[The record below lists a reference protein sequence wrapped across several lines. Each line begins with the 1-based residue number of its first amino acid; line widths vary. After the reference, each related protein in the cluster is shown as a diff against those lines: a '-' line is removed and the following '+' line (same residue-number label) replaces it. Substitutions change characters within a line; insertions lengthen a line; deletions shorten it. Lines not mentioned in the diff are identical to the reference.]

1 MIVYWGVRLSDS
13 DYVFTRCTVF
23 SFTEFSLHVTV
34 ITVNIQHMLYLE
46 ETTACEVQRG
56 ECMYEYKNNDCGMP

>member
-1 MIVYWGVRLSDS
+1 
-13 DYVFTRCTVF
+13 
-23 SFTEFSLHVTV
+23 
-34 ITVNIQHMLYLE
+34 MLYLE